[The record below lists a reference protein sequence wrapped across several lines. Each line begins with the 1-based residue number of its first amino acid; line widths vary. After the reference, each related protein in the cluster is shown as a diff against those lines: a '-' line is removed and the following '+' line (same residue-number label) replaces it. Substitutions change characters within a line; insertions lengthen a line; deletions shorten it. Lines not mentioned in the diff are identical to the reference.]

1 MTNDKEGSFMEF
13 QNKMDEFDEEHALDQ
28 VLNNMVESL
37 DEEDLKEL
45 EVNEPEEVS
54 NADETEVETTDRV
67 GTFPNENNPF
77 SVAAQV
83 QGIVEKVETPH
94 LPEVDPTTT
103 LAPTTEATTT
113 VAPTTQPQPVDLPP
127 PSYDSFNRQ
136 PEPIAPDE
144 DELFDEAMRARAEQ
158 DKLDFLNRKKNDR
171 AN

>member
-1 MTNDKEGSFMEF
+1 M
-13 QNKMDEFDEEHALDQ
+13 
-28 VLNNMVESL
+28 
-37 DEEDLKEL
+37 
-45 EVNEPEEVS
+45 
-54 NADETEVETTDRV
+54 

-83 QGIVEKVETPH
+83 QDIVEKVETPH

-103 LAPTTEATTT
+103 LAPTTAATTT